1 MGDDERPLGT
11 VARRLAATRR
21 VLAVEDEHD
30 IADFLRAYFRAAGYD
45 LVHLDPSSATEVVAA
60 VEEHRPDIVLLDLN
74 LRGFNGAEAYRLL
87 RDDPQHAFLPLI
99 VVSARP
105 DAQSLV
111 PARGGIDAFVSKPF
125 HVRSLAEL
133 VEERMESARRL
144 AEKTRVHAPTG
155 LRGQEYVEARL
166 TDEINVAG
174 RGQQTSFAI
183 VRLLTQ
189 GEIRSQVG
197 EGGLDFVLERLVD
210 TTRAALPAGGAL
222 GLTQGDELAVVLPST
237 GAAKARL
244 LLTEAIE
251 PLRSV
256 TLPGGA
262 EVPVRFAVGLAT
274 HPTHGAD
281 ADAVYMAADAALTE
295 AVDQGT
301 LLAVAL

>member
-1 MGDDERPLGT
+1 MAEDEHPLGT

-45 LVHLDPSSATEVVAA
+45 LVHVDPGTAPEIVAA

-74 LRGFNGAEAYRLL
+74 LRGFNGADAYRLL
-87 RDDPQHAFLPLI
+87 RDDQQHAFLPI
-99 VVSARP
+99 VVVSARP

-125 HVRSLAEL
+125 HVKALAEL
-133 VEERMESARRL
+133 VEERIESARRL
-144 AEKTRVHAPTG
+144 AEKTRVHGPTG

-166 TDEINVAG
+166 CDEINVAG
-174 RGQQTSFAI
+174 RGQQTSFAL
-183 VRLLTQ
+183 VRLLTA
-189 GEIRSQVG
+189 GEIRTQVG
-197 EGGLDFVLERLVD
+197 AEGLDFVVERLVE
-210 TTRAALPAGGAL
+210 TARTALPTGGAL
-222 GLTQGDELAVVLPST
+222 GLTGGDDLAVVLPST
-237 GAAKARL
+237 GAAKARI
-244 LLTEAIE
+244 LLTDVAQ
-251 PLRSV
+251 PLTSV

-262 EVPVRFAVGLAT
+262 EVPIRLAVGLAT

-281 ADAVYMAADAALTE
+281 ADAVFMAADAALTE

>member
-1 MGDDERPLGT
+1 MGEDERPLGI

-45 LVHLDPSSATEVVAA
+45 LVHVDPSSAQEIVAG

-74 LRGFNGAEAYRLL
+74 LRGFNGADAYRLL
-87 RDDPQHAFLPLI
+87 RGEPRHAFLPVV

-111 PARGGIDAFVSKPF
+111 PAKGGIDAFVSKPF
-125 HVRSLAEL
+125 HVKALAEL
-133 VEERMESARRL
+133 VEERIDSARRL
-144 AEKTRVHAPTG
+144 AEKTRVHEPTG

-166 TDEINVAG
+166 CDEINVAG
-174 RGQQTSFAI
+174 RGQQTSFAL

-189 GEIRSQVG
+189 QQIRSQVG
-197 EGGLDFVLERLVD
+197 QEGLDFVVGRLVD
-210 TTRAALPAGGAL
+210 TTREVLPPGGAL
-222 GLTQGDELAVVLPST
+222 GLTDGDDLAVVLPST

-244 LLTEAIE
+244 LLTDAVE
-251 PLRSV
+251 PLTSMA
-256 TLPGGA
+256 LPGGA
-262 EVPVRFAVGLAT
+262 EVPMRLAVGLAT
-274 HPTHGAD
+274 HPTHGAN
-281 ADAVYMAADAALTE
+281 ADAVFMAADAALTE